1 MAKYQCTVCGYI
13 FDEAKEGKAF
23 AELDAC
29 PVCGMRHRLISLT
42 TALITV
48 LTQTAVIWKKSIRWR

>member
-29 PVCGMRHRLISLT
+29 PVCGMPPEKIVKLED
-42 TALITV
+42 
-48 LTQTAVIWKKSIRWR
+48 